1 MSTRNHA
8 KLACVP
14 TEEKDDSIRIRL
26 DADLAAKAKKKA
38 LRYGGLSAVVRAF
51 LRAWVER
58 GAMFT
63 EDDIA
68 RENERAPKTKE

>member
-1 MSTRNHA
+1 MSTRIYA
-8 KLACVP
+8 RLPSVP
-14 TEEKDDSIRIRL
+14 TEEKDEAIKIRL

-38 LRYGGLSAVVRAF
+38 LRYGGLSAVIRAF

-58 GAMFT
+58 GGMVS